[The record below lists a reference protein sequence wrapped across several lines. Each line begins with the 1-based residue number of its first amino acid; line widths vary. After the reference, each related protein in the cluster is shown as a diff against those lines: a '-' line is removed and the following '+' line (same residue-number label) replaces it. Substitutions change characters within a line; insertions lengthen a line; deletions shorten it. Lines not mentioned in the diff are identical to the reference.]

1 MEGAEEMEYLLAL
14 LLILLPKADFA
25 LLVSLDELGATLDLA
40 LVVASLQ
47 LVALDRLLA
56 YIRESYKLVHEH
68 IEHRII
74 MTPVAVLQPEPLEGI
89 LLLHGNEALS
99 QGIDVD
105 ALCHLLL
112 DEGNETFGVISSS
125 TSWVMLLPAM
135 LMRQR

>member
-1 MEGAEEMEYLLAL
+1 MEGAEEMENLLAL
-14 LLILLPKADFA
+14 LLILFPKADFT
-25 LLVSLDELGATLDLA
+25 LLVSLDELGTALDLA

-74 MTPVAVLQPEPLEGI
+74 MAPVAVLQPEPLEGI

-105 ALCHLLL
+105 SVAPDILLRRICP
-112 DEGNETFGVISSS
+112 F
-125 TSWVMLLPAM
+125 P
-135 LMRQR
+135 R